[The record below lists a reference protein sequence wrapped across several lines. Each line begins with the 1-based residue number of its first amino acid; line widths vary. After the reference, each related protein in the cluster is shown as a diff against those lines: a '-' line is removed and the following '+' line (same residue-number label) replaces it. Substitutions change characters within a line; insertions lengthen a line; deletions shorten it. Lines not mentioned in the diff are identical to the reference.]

1 MAATKQSKERPR
13 KRSAH
18 PVDTPRSTNP
28 SMDDAPLGQEPQG
41 VQHGIA
47 EADKRARTGGEDEP
61 VRNTPP
67 AGAWN
72 DTTHD

>member
-1 MAATKQSKERPR
+1 MATRQSKHPPR
-13 KRSAH
+13 RRAAH
-18 PVDTPRSTNP
+18 TADTPRSSNP
-28 SMDDAPLGQEPQG
+28 STQDAPLGQEPQG
-41 VQHGIA
+41 IQHDVA
-47 EADKRARTGGEDEP
+47 EADKKARTGREEEP